1 MKETGNIMKENLL
14 INEFFQ
20 KLTEERSGKSIAA
33 NSNYTKFDDVMLR
46 LARKY
51 NVTAKYAGQARTVY
65 TPGHI
70 WLYKVNDQL
79 YGLGFSSYYSPDPNP
94 EYDKTDWLKL
104 KYKGEHNTLFNRH
117 IDPDE
122 RSCYDLY
129 EILGKVT
136 ADDVDENV
144 WNFLQDFGWYRE
156 SEESKTYQGK
166 VSPYNK
172 KHSDADKEEY
182 KRAKAVINVE
192 ILESEL
198 PQPEDFA
205 DDFYENYDEDGW
217 TDTTSRE
224 DIDAELKVKVLL
236 GHIPLYTGI
245 IYPDLSYEARTS
257 YIECTGT
264 AEEINSIW
272 DNDGNETSLV
282 ELADKV
288 PEGRFRDLYIK
299 YISKIITEAVGTYA
313 KKNSVGY
320 KIDWTAFEPDY

>member
-1 MKETGNIMKENLL
+1 MEENSLV
-14 INEFFQ
+14 NEFFQ
-20 KLTEERSGKSIAA
+20 KLAERNGKSIAA
-33 NSNYTKFDDVMLR
+33 NSNYSSNEIMLK
-46 LARKY
+46 LAKKY
-51 NVTAKYAGQARTVY
+51 NVTAKYAGQAN
-65 TPGHI
+65 TPARDHI
-70 WLYKVNDQL
+70 WVYEVNGQL
-79 YGLGFSSYYSPDPNP
+79 YGLGFSSYHQPDPNP
-94 EYDKTDWLKL
+94 KYDKTDWLKL
-104 KYKGEHNTLFNRH
+104 EYVGYRRAGSVPSWHPAG
-117 IDPDE
+117 PDE
-122 RSCYDLY
+122 WGSAQVYK
-129 EILGKVT
+129 ILGKVT

-144 WNFLQDFGWYRE
+144 WNFLQDFGWYEE

-166 VSPYNK
+166 ISPYNK

-182 KRAKAVINVE
+182 KRAKTIINIE
-192 ILESEL
+192 ILESKL

-224 DIDAELKVKVLL
+224 DIDVELKVKVLL

-245 IYPDLSYEARTS
+245 VYPDLSYEARSS

-272 DNDGNETSLV
+272 DDDSNETALV

-299 YISKIITEAVGTYA
+299 YISKIITEAIDTYA
-313 KKNSVGY
+313 KKNSVDY
-320 KIDWTAFEPDY
+320 KIDWSAFEPDY

>member
-1 MKETGNIMKENLL
+1 MEENSLV
-14 INEFFQ
+14 NEFFQ
-20 KLTEERSGKSIAA
+20 KLAERNGKSIAA
-33 NSNYTKFDDVMLR
+33 NSNYSSNEIMLK
-46 LARKY
+46 LAKKY
-51 NVTAKYAGQARTVY
+51 NVTAKYAGQAN
-65 TPGHI
+65 TPARDHI
-70 WLYKVNDQL
+70 WVYEVNGQL
-79 YGLGFSSYYSPDPNP
+79 YGLGFSSYHQPDPNP
-94 EYDKTDWLKL
+94 KYDKTDWLKL
-104 KYKGEHNTLFNRH
+104 EYVGYRRAGSVPSWHPAG
-117 IDPDE
+117 PDE
-122 RSCYDLY
+122 WGSAQVYK
-129 EILGKVT
+129 ILGKVT

-144 WNFLQDFGWYRE
+144 WNFLQDFGWYEE

-166 VSPYNK
+166 ISPYNK

-182 KRAKAVINVE
+182 KRAKAIINIE
-192 ILESEL
+192 ILESKL

-224 DIDAELKVKVLL
+224 DIDVELKVKVLL

-245 IYPDLSYEARTS
+245 VYPDLSYEARSS

-272 DNDGNETSLV
+272 DDDSNETALV

-299 YISKIITEAVGTYA
+299 YISKIITEAIDTYA
-313 KKNSVGY
+313 KKNSVDY
-320 KIDWTAFEPDY
+320 KIDWSAFEPDY

>member
-1 MKETGNIMKENLL
+1 MEENSLV
-14 INEFFQ
+14 NEFFQ
-20 KLTEERSGKSIAA
+20 KLAERNGKSIAA
-33 NSNYTKFDDVMLR
+33 NSNYSSNEIMLK
-46 LARKY
+46 LAKKY
-51 NVTAKYAGQARTVY
+51 NVTAKYAGQAN
-65 TPGHI
+65 TPARDHI
-70 WLYKVNDQL
+70 WVYEVNGQL
-79 YGLGFSSYYSPDPNP
+79 YGLGFSSYHQPDPNP
-94 EYDKTDWLKL
+94 KYDKTDWLKL
-104 KYKGEHNTLFNRH
+104 EYVGYRRAGSVPSWHPAG
-117 IDPDE
+117 PDE
-122 RSCYDLY
+122 WGSAQVYK
-129 EILGKVT
+129 ILGKVT

-144 WNFLQDFGWYRE
+144 WNFLQDFGWYEE

-166 VSPYNK
+166 ISPYNK

-182 KRAKAVINVE
+182 KRAKAIINIE
-192 ILESEL
+192 ILESKL

-224 DIDAELKVKVLL
+224 DIDVELKVKVLL

-245 IYPDLSYEARTS
+245 VYPDLSYEAGSS

-272 DNDGNETSLV
+272 DDDSNETALV

-299 YISKIITEAVGTYA
+299 YISKIITEAVDTYA
-313 KKNSVGY
+313 KKNSVDY
-320 KIDWTAFEPDY
+320 EIDWSAFEPDY